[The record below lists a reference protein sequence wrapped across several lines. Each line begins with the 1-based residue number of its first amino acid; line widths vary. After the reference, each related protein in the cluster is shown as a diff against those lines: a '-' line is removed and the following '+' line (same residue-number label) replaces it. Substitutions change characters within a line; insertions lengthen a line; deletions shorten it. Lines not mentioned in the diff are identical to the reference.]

1 MIENVLWIAVALMV
15 ISSILPKRQTI
26 RNLIGGLGWGFFS
39 IHWVYQPIHYL
50 VINDYANVVLTLTVA
65 AFCLMLAHSM
75 VKGYFKDHQN
85 TELTIGSTVNVT
97 SMATSATAIGALFYF
112 PFAQMP
118 TLNTWIISEVTNQVM
133 WMLNLLNYP
142 ALRESWD
149 IVSLNGYRVQII
161 LACTAI
167 ESIALFTGLIISVN
181 APTKRLASAFLVS
194 VPVIYGLNLIRDAF
208 VIIAYGE
215 QWFGANSFEIAHHM
229 IAKAGSGVALFF
241 IAYAVLKIL
250 PELLELIDGL
260 WQLITER
267 LHNVVQKVTG
277 NH

>member
-39 IHWVYQPIHYL
+39 IHWAYKTIHY
-50 VINDYANVVLTLTVA
+50 IEKSDYANVVLMLIVTV
-65 AFCLMLAHSM
+65 FCLMLAHFM
-75 VKGYFKDHQN
+75 IKEYKQN
-85 TELTIGSTVNVT
+85 VEPGPGNSDSINVASIVT
-97 SMATSATAIGALFYF
+97 GATAIGALFYF
-112 PFAQMP
+112 PFAEIPMM
-118 TLNTWIISEVTNQVM
+118 NTWIITEVTDQVM
-133 WMLNLLNYP
+133 WMLDIFSKS
-142 ALRESWD
+142 AVRESWD
-149 IVSLNGYRVQII
+149 MISLNGYRVQII

-181 APTKRLASAFLVS
+181 APTKRLLSALLVS
-194 VPVIYGLNLIRDAF
+194 LPVIYGLNLIRDVF

-215 QWFGANSFEIAHHM
+215 QWFGANSFEVAHHI
-229 IAKAGSGVALFF
+229 IAKAGSGIALFF

-250 PELLELIDGL
+250 PELLDLIDGL
-260 WQLITER
+260 WKLITEQLR
-267 LHNVVQKVTG
+267 NVVRKVTG

>member
-1 MIENVLWIAVALMV
+1 MIENLLWIAVVFMV
-15 ISSILPKRQTI
+15 ISSIIPKSQKI

-39 IHWVYQPIHYL
+39 MHWAYQPIHYL
-50 VINDYANVVLTLTVA
+50 EINDYANVVLALVVA
-65 AFCLMLAHSM
+65 AFCIVLARTM
-75 VKGYFKDHQN
+75 IMEYFNAPLNID
-85 TELTIGSTVNVT
+85 ISTNNPIDVT

-118 TLNTWIISEVTNQVM
+118 TLNTWIISGVTDQVM
-133 WMLNLLNYP
+133 WMLNILNFP

-181 APTKRLASAFLVS
+181 APIKRLLPAFMAS
-194 VPVIYGLNLIRDAF
+194 VPVIYGLNIIRDVF

-215 QWFGANSFEIAHHM
+215 QWFGANSFEVAHHM
-229 IAKAGSGVALFF
+229 IAKAGSGIALFV

-250 PELLELIDGL
+250 PELLDLIDGL
-260 WQLITER
+260 WKLITEQ
-267 LHNVVQKVTG
+267 LHTVVRKVTG
-277 NH
+277 NR